1 MEKKGK
7 CGSCFCG
14 KKEAFIF
21 EKTSEKNSC
30 IALLVMI
37 LFMFICLCALSIL
50 INSVI
55 LDILTI
61 GCIAFE
67 VLLICRLCFSY
78 SEAKKYR
85 FRIRAVRMIK
95 NHFVEY
101 YVYSDSFMALKDG
114 TFESGINT
122 LVPYH
127 SENNDILDQYI
138 LGKSSQQFD
147 FYLDVYDRESKV
159 YLSDEQ
165 IINDYLDKKDE

>member
-7 CGSCFCG
+7 CGSCFSG

-30 IALLVMI
+30 ISLLIMI
-37 LFMFICLCALSIL
+37 LIMFICLCALSML

-67 VLLICRLCFSY
+67 LLLICRLCFSY
-78 SEAKKYR
+78 YEAKKYR
-85 FRIRAVRMIK
+85 FRIRAVRLIK

-101 YVYSDSFMALKDG
+101 YVYSDNFTALNNGKFICG
-114 TFESGINT
+114 FNT
-122 LVPYH
+122 VIPYH
-127 SENNDILDQYI
+127 NEDNKILFQYM
-138 LGKSSQQFD
+138 LEKSSQQFD
-147 FYLDVYDRESKV
+147 FYLDVYDRESKD
-159 YLSDEQ
+159 YLSDEK

>member
-1 MEKKGK
+1 MEEKGK
-7 CGSCFCG
+7 CAFCFGG

-30 IALLVMI
+30 TALLIMI
-37 LFMFICLCALSIL
+37 LFMFICLCTLSML
-50 INSVI
+50 INSMI

-61 GCIAFE
+61 GCIAIE

-95 NHFVEY
+95 NRFVEY
-101 YVYSDSFMALKDG
+101 YVYSDDFLALKDG
-114 TFESGINT
+114 TFDSGINT

-127 SENNDILDQYI
+127 SEDNDILDQYI
-138 LGKSSQQFD
+138 LRNSSQQFD
-147 FYLDVYDRESKV
+147 FYLDVYDRKNKV
-159 YLSDEQ
+159 YLSEDK
-165 IINDYLDKKDE
+165 IVNDYMDKKDE